1 MAKAGPLLEPIIPR
15 RRRWSKC
22 QLVDDEQCKWL
33 RWAISDGRRSI
44 HWSVRDENVNYLLVE
59 RHPFVFWLPVRMG
72 LYRTVSGG
80 IEACGICH
88 IRRSAINPSMAN
100 GTHPPVATNNN
111 IFLSTCRCAS
121 NHGLIDLC
129 LNIRSTPFKFACATS
144 RHEHVMQPQNEWKM
158 ISCFSPCGRCDWPAH
173 RRMWTVTNYFLV
185 NLSISDLLLA
195 VLNCVFNFVYMLNND
210 WRKRITWLCD
220 DILD

>member
-111 IFLSTCRCAS
+111 IFF
-121 NHGLIDLC
+121 IDLPLRFQSRPHRFVPKHPFNSIQIC
-129 LNIRSTPFKFACATS
+129 MCHESTWTCYATAKWMKNDFVFLSLRTLWLASSSSHVDGDQLFSGQLVDIGFAAG
-144 RHEHVMQPQNEWKM
+144 RAQLRFQLRLHVEQ
-158 ISCFSPCGRCDWPAH
+158 R
-173 RRMWTVTNYFLV
+173 
-185 NLSISDLLLA
+185 LA
-195 VLNCVFNFVYMLNND
+195 
-210 WRKRITWLCD
+210 
-220 DILD
+220 